1 MTLQKVDWQQWKF
14 DEWFDLTWEPGDF
27 NRFAEN
33 LAPPFPEM
41 YSITET
47 PGCWLYLESHIL
59 IWLIVSFNLF
69 FYIVYDHVDRIN

>member
-41 YSITET
+41 YSITE
-47 PGCWLYLESHIL
+47 LQ
-59 IWLIVSFNLF
+59 
-69 FYIVYDHVDRIN
+69 DVDYT

>member
-33 LAPPFPEM
+33 LAPPFSEM
-41 YSITET
+41 YSITE
-47 PGCWLYLESHIL
+47 LQ
-59 IWLIVSFNLF
+59 
-69 FYIVYDHVDRIN
+69 DVDYT